1 MEYRKQFIV
10 EPGSRVKLD
19 NIDPGFKDRHENKE
33 STATEIEHYRQRLF
47 DLQYRLYAER
57 KRSLLIVLQA
67 LDAGGK
73 DGVIRHVMSTVNP
86 QGCRVTC
93 FKKPTDEEAGH
104 DFLWRIHRA
113 TPAKGEIAIF
123 NRSHYED
130 VLVTRVHHL
139 VSREVW
145 SKRYAHIHHFEQL
158 LHDSG
163 VHILKFFLYIGK
175 AEQLARFKERLDD
188 PAKQWKISDADY
200 EERQYWDD
208 YQAAFEDA
216 LSECSTTHAP
226 WFVIPA
232 NHKWFRDL
240 AVSQIIVETL
250 EGLKMELPEPT
261 VNLHQIRQKY
271 HAAAAEGK
279 KASDANVS
287 VPRTPSDVDIP

>member
-10 EPGSRVKLD
+10 ETGSRVKLD
-19 NIDPGFKDRHENKE
+19 AIDPGFKDRHEHKE
-33 STATEIEHYRQRLF
+33 SAATEIEHYRQRLS

-93 FKKPTDEEAGH
+93 FKKPTTEEAGH
-104 DFLWRIHRA
+104 DFLWRVHPA
-113 TPAKGEIAIF
+113 TPAKGEIALF

-130 VLVTRVHHL
+130 VLVARVHHL
-139 VSREVW
+139 VSEEVW
-145 SKRYAHIHHFEQL
+145 SKRYAHIRHFEQL
-158 LHDSG
+158 LHDSSIH
-163 VHILKFFLYIGK
+163 VLKFFLHISK

-200 EERQYWDD
+200 EERRYWDE

-232 NHKWFRDL
+232 DHKWFRDL

-250 EGLKMELPEPT
+250 ESLKMELPEPT
-261 VNLHQIRQKY
+261 VNLPQIRRQY
-271 HAAAAEGK
+271 HVAAAEEK
-279 KASDANVS
+279 KTGDASVS
-287 VPRTPSDVDIP
+287 VPHTPHD

>member
-10 EPGSRVKLD
+10 EAGSRVKLD
-19 NIDPGFKDRHENKE
+19 TIDPGFKDRHEHKE
-33 STATEIEHYRQRLF
+33 SAITEIEHYRQRLF
-47 DLQYRLYAER
+47 DLQYQLYAER
-57 KRSLLIVLQA
+57 KRSLLIVFQA

-73 DGVIRHVMSTVNP
+73 DGVIRHVMSAVNP

-93 FKKPTDEEAGH
+93 FKKPTAEEAGH
-104 DFLWRIHRA
+104 DFLWRIHPA

-130 VLVTRVHHL
+130 VLVARVHHL
-139 VSREVW
+139 VSEAVW
-145 SKRYAHIHHFEQL
+145 SKRYAHIRHFEQL
-158 LHDSG
+158 LHDSD
-163 VHILKFFLYIGK
+163 VHILKFFLHISK
-175 AEQLARFKERLDD
+175 TEQLARFKERLDD

-200 EERQYWDD
+200 EERHCWDD

-216 LSECSTTHAP
+216 LGECSTTHAP

-250 EGLKMELPEPT
+250 ESLKMELPEPT
-261 VNLHQIRQKY
+261 VNIPQIRRQY
-271 HAAAAEGK
+271 HAAAAEG
-279 KASDANVS
+279 
-287 VPRTPSDVDIP
+287 